1 MGTRRTHCQ
10 SCGKCGDENE
20 FTWTMAKK
28 TIRAHEKKSQRKV
41 GKGPRTFLMPTLSTL
56 AFAISSCCVSCRP
69 IQICIL
75 ASKFQKLSNERK
87 EWEQFAHRNF
97 AKEKQSQS
105 RCEKKSKTCKQ
116 CITCSHFHL
125 FCGCQFFLVSCF
137 LFLIIVTLNLFTL
150 TDPSLLFFN
159 QHCTQSTLH
168 TINTTHRYTREHA
181 KNKQKKQQCM
191 QTYTLCS
198 IGAALT
204 SSIEPNRT
212 RICRIF
218 S

>member
-1 MGTRRTHCQ
+1 MGTVCSSKFCQ
-10 SCGKCGDENE
+10 R
-20 FTWTMAKK
+20 K
-28 TIRAHEKKSQRKV
+28 TIPKPLREEKQNVQAMHNMLSFSS
-41 GKGPRTFLMPTLSTL
+41 FLWMSILSCFL
-56 AFAISSCCVSCRP
+56 FLVSC
-69 IQICIL
+69 
-75 ASKFQKLSNERK
+75 F
-87 EWEQFAHRNF
+87 
-97 AKEKQSQS
+97 
-105 RCEKKSKTCKQ
+105 
-116 CITCSHFHL
+116 L
-125 FCGCQFFLVSCF
+125 FLVSCFLFLVSCF

-168 TINTTHRYTREHA
+168 TINTTHNQHYTQSTLHTDTHA
-181 KNKQKKQQCM
+181 NTEKKQTKKQQCM

>member
-1 MGTRRTHCQ
+1 
-10 SCGKCGDENE
+10 
-20 FTWTMAKK
+20 MAKK
-28 TIRAHEKKSQRKV
+28 TIRAHEKNSQRKV

-125 FCGCQFFLVSCF
+125 FCGCRFFLVSCF

-168 TINTTHRYTREHA
+168 TINTTHNQHYTQSTLHTDTHA
-181 KNKQKKQQCM
+181 NTEKKQTKKQQCM